1 MLYAPRLIKIVQ
13 SLSLWEYF
21 HTSKYYKYLLHI
33 YSRIHKIPS
42 TNTCHAEKC
51 VICATV
57 IHIDPADNTS
67 AAVCL
72 HFIKK
77 GKGSSIRRKVR
88 HTFFVKSQQ
97 S

>member
-1 MLYAPRLIKIVQ
+1 MLCAPRLIKIVQ

-21 HTSKYYKYLLHI
+21 SYKYYKYLLHI